1 MVKLKFS
8 IPLHF
13 QIIIMLLAGG
23 LFGYFFP
30 GAASYTNW
38 IGEIFLRALNMII
51 VPLIFCSIT
60 TGVASVGSSGNLGRL
75 GLKTMG
81 YYVLSTLI
89 AIITGFILVSTI
101 KPGVGAELGFVT
113 PIEGIA
119 AASDSFGQTLIK
131 IIPTNIIE
139 ALAQGQM
146 LAIIFFAILSL

>member
-1 MVKLKFS
+1 MVKMKFS

-13 QIIIMLLAGG
+13 QIIIMLFAGG
-23 LFGYFFP
+23 FFSYFFP
-30 GAASYTNW
+30 PATSYSNW

-89 AIITGFILVSTI
+89 AVITGFILVATI
-101 KPGVGAELGFVT
+101 KPGVGAELGFV
-113 PIEGIA
+113 PPVEDIA
-119 AASDSFGQTLIK
+119 AVSDSFGQTLIK
-131 IIPTNIIE
+131 IIPSNII
-139 ALAQGQM
+139 
-146 LAIIFFAILSL
+146 